1 MSDAKE
7 LEKLVEQYQKAKK
20 EAEETVSKAA
30 EQVDKTR
37 QEQAE

>member
-1 MSDAKE
+1 MSDKQQ
-7 LEKLVEQYQKAKK
+7 LQKAVDDLAEAKK

-37 QEQAE
+37 QEQTG

>member
-7 LEKLVEQYQKAKK
+7 LEKLVEQYNKAVK
-20 EAEETVSKAA
+20 EAEEQVTEAVT
-30 EQVDKTR
+30 QVDKTR